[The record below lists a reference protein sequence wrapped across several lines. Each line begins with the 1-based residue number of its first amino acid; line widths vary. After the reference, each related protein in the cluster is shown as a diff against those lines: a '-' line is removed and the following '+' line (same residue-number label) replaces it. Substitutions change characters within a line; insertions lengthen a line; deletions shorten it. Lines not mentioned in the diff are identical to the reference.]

1 MKKRNSSGKYIAGL
15 ILLIALCVFGA
26 FITTKGITK
35 KKIGRASNIELG
47 LDLAGGV
54 SITYEVDGKNVSD
67 SDMKDT
73 VYKLQKRVEGY
84 STEAEVYQEGKD
96 RINIEIPG
104 VTDANKILDE
114 LGKPGTLSF
123 AVQKQV
129 KVKKNGKTT
138 TQTTLDTVLTG
149 QNVKKAKAVT
159 NQNQTTGK
167 KEYLV
172 ALEFDAKG
180 TKAFAKAT
188 KANIGKP
195 IYIIY
200 DNQVISAPNVQEAIT
215 KGECTI
221 DGMESYEAAENLAS
235 SIRIGSLPVKLNEL
249 RSNVVSAKL
258 GVNAIQTTVKA
269 GVIGFVLVCLIMI
282 AFYAVPGMIA
292 CVALAIYMLMML
304 LALNGF
310 NATLTLPGLAGIILG
325 IGMAVDANV
334 IIFARV
340 KEELTA
346 GKSVHASLKSGFQKA
361 MSAIVDGNITTLIAA
376 GVLWLRGSGTVKGFA
391 QTLALGIVVS
401 MFTALVI
408 TRLIIFAFYGAGI
421 RNEKVYG
428 RHLKERKPVDFLG
441 KKKIF
446 FIVSIILCLAGPVMM
461 GVNHARGI
469 GAMNYSLDFVGGTS
483 TNVTFDKEYTL
494 EEIDSQMIPSLEE
507 ITGDKNIQVQTVKDS
522 NQVVFKTQTLDLE
535 KREALASYLNEN
547 YGVEASDIATENIS
561 STVSSE
567 MRRDAVIA
575 VIIATI
581 CMLLYIWFRFKDI
594 RFATSAVI
602 ALMHDVLVVLGF
614 YVIARVSVGNTFIA
628 CMLTIVGYSING
640 TIVIFDRIR
649 EALAT
654 KSRTEDLKD
663 LVNRCITQTLTRTI
677 YTNFT
682 TFVMVVALYILG
694 VSSIKE
700 FAAPLMVGI
709 ICGGYTSVCITG
721 ALWYVMKTRLG
732 EEAKAARAASGTKTV
747 SVKAADKKEG
757 TTSTESNAADTSAD
771 DSSKKKKGKKTSFK
785 NKKSKKR

>member
-282 AFYAVPGMIA
+282 AFYAVPGVIA

-334 IIFARV
+334 IIYTRIR
-340 KEELTA
+340 EEIAA
-346 GKSVHASLKSGFQKA
+346 GKSVESAILAGYNKA
-361 MSAIVDGNITTLIAA
+361 TSAIVDGNVTTLIAA
-376 GVLWLRGSGTVKGFA
+376 IVLYIFGTGPVKGFA
-391 QTLALGIVVS
+391 TTLAVGNIVS
-401 MFTALVI
+401 IFTALVI
-408 TRLIIFAFYGAGI
+408 TKVIMKLLYNFGLTKPSMYGKTVHRRTYNILSIRKWTITVSVVLIVVGFVA
-421 RNEKVYG
+421 
-428 RHLKERKPVDFLG
+428 
-441 KKKIF
+441 
-446 FIVSIILCLAGPVMM
+446 M
-461 GVNHARGI
+461 GVQSAAGNRAL
-469 GAMNYSLDFVGGTS
+469 NFSLEFVGGSTTS
-483 TNVTFDKEYTL
+483 FTFDKEYSQS
-494 EEIDSQMIPSLEE
+494 EIENGIIPIIREAAGITEVQQQKVQNSTKVTFKTTDLSLE
-507 ITGDKNIQVQTVKDS
+507 Q
-522 NQVVFKTQTLDLE
+522 
-535 KREALASYLNEN
+535 REAIETAVTEKYPLQDGSI
-547 YGVEASDIATENIS
+547 VESDTIS
-561 STVSSE
+561 SSVSST
-567 MRRDAVIA
+567 MKKNAILSV
-575 VIIATI
+575 VLATI
-581 CMLLYIWFRFKDI
+581 AMLIYIFARFRDI
-594 RFATSAVI
+594 KFALAAVM
-602 ALMHDVLVVLGF
+602 ALLQDVLVVITF
-614 YVIARVSVGNTFIA
+614 YAVFRVPVGNTFIA

-640 TIVIFDRIR
+640 TIIIFDRIR
-649 EALAT
+649 EML
-654 KSRTEDLKD
+654 KSANSKTNITE
-663 LVNRCITQTLTRTI
+663 LVNSAVTSTITRNINTTITTLI
-677 YTNFT
+677 ML
-682 TFVMVVALYILG
+682 VMLYIMG
-694 VSSIKE
+694 VTSVKE
-700 FAAPLMVGI
+700 FSLPLIVGI
-709 ICGGYTSVCITG
+709 ICGLYSSVFLTS
-721 ALWYVMKTRLG
+721 
-732 EEAKAARAASGTKTV
+732 
-747 SVKAADKKEG
+747 
-757 TTSTESNAADTSAD
+757 
-771 DSSKKKKGKKTSFK
+771 
-785 NKKSKKR
+785 